1 MFRKP
6 GAIHVEGVPIGTHEP
21 SGKGCIY
28 RIRYEAVV
36 VCLQSWLTAQETQ
49 RTTETTLTEIDRTLN
64 YIDLV
69 QILGGDTIQR

>member
-1 MFRKP
+1 M
-6 GAIHVEGVPIGTHEP
+6 EGVPIGTHEP

-36 VCLQSWLTAQETQ
+36 VSLQSWLTAQETQ
-49 RTTETTLTEIDRTLN
+49 RTTETTLTENRLDRTLN

-69 QILGGDTIQR
+69 QSLGGDTIQR